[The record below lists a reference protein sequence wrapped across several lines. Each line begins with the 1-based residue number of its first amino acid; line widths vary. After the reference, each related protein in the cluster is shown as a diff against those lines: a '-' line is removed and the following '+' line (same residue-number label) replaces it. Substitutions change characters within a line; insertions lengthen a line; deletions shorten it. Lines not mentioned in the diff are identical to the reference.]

1 MKKLSFLM
9 IILAMF
15 TMSGC
20 AKSYKNITTD
30 EISNN
35 ILQKDENLQ
44 KSDKK
49 MLKRLYGL
57 NSDDYEEFSL
67 CISKS
72 TMEVNELLI
81 IKVKDKNQIE
91 AIECAMEQRVSNQLN
106 NFGGYAPKQAKI
118 IEDYELIARD
128 KFVFL
133 CIGENAENNKQIF
146 IESIK
151 V

>member
-1 MKKLSFLM
+1 MRKLSFVM

-15 TMSGC
+15 TISGC

-30 EISNN
+30 EISDN

-106 NFGGYAPKQAKI
+106 NFGGYSPEQTKI
-118 IEDYELIARD
+118 IEDYELIARG

>member
-1 MKKLSFLM
+1 
-9 IILAMF
+9 MF

-57 NSDDYEEFSL
+57 NSDDYEEFKYL
-67 CISKS
+67 CVMK
-72 TMEVNELLI
+72 
-81 IKVKDKNQIE
+81 
-91 AIECAMEQRVSNQLN
+91 
-106 NFGGYAPKQAKI
+106 Y
-118 IEDYELIARD
+118 
-128 KFVFL
+128 
-133 CIGENAENNKQIF
+133 
-146 IESIK
+146 
-151 V
+151 

>member
-1 MKKLSFLM
+1 M

-49 MLKRLYGL
+49 MLQRLYGL

>member
-1 MKKLSFLM
+1 M
-9 IILAMF
+9 IILAIF

-49 MLKRLYGL
+49 MLKRLYGF

>member
-1 MKKLSFLM
+1 M

-49 MLKRLYGL
+49 MLKRLYDL

>member
-1 MKKLSFLM
+1 MRKLSFLM
-9 IILAMF
+9 IVLAMF
-15 TMSGC
+15 TISGC
-20 AKSYKNITTD
+20 TKSYKNITTD

-35 ILQKDENLQ
+35 ILHEDEKLQ
-44 KSDKK
+44 KSGKK

-57 NSDDYEEFSL
+57 NSDDYEEVSL
-67 CISKS
+67 GISKS
-72 TMEVNELLI
+72 TMEVNEFLI

-91 AIECAMEQRVSNQLN
+91 SIESAMEQRVSNQLN
-106 NFGGYAPKQAKI
+106 NFGGYSPEQTKI

>member
-1 MKKLSFLM
+1 MRKLSFLM
-9 IILAMF
+9 IVLAMF

-20 AKSYKNITTD
+20 TKSYKNITTD

-35 ILQKDENLQ
+35 ILHEDEKLQ
-44 KSDKK
+44 KSGKK

-57 NSDDYEEFSL
+57 NSDDYEEVSL
-67 CISKS
+67 GISKS
-72 TMEVNELLI
+72 TMEVNEFLI

-91 AIECAMEQRVSNQLN
+91 SIESAMEQRVSNQLN
-106 NFGGYAPKQAKI
+106 NFGGYSPEQTKI

>member
-1 MKKLSFLM
+1 M
-9 IILAMF
+9 IVLAMF

-20 AKSYKNITTD
+20 TKGYKNITTD

-35 ILQKDENLQ
+35 ILHEDEKLQ

-49 MLKRLYGL
+49 MLKRLYTL
-57 NSDDYEEFSL
+57 NSDDYEEVSL

-91 AIECAMEQRVSNQLN
+91 SIESAMEQRVSNQLN
-106 NFGGYAPKQAKI
+106 NFGGYAPEA
-118 IEDYELIARD
+118 D
-128 KFVFL
+128 KNHRRL
-133 CIGENAENNKQIF
+133 
-146 IESIK
+146 
-151 V
+151 

>member
-1 MKKLSFLM
+1 MRKLSFLI
-9 IILAMF
+9 IILSMF

-30 EISNN
+30 EISDN

>member
-1 MKKLSFLM
+1 M
-9 IILAMF
+9 IVLAMF

-20 AKSYKNITTD
+20 TKGYKNITTD

-35 ILQKDENLQ
+35 ILHEDENLK

-57 NSDDYEEFSL
+57 NSDDYEEVSL

-81 IKVKDKNQIE
+81 IKAKDKNQIE
-91 AIECAMEQRVSNQLN
+91 SIESAMEQRVSNQLN
-106 NFGGYAPKQAKI
+106 NFGGYAPEQTKI
-118 IEDYELIARD
+118 IEDYELISRG

>member
-1 MKKLSFLM
+1 M

-57 NSDDYEEFSL
+57 YSDDYEEFSL

>member
-1 MKKLSFLM
+1 M
-9 IILAMF
+9 IILAML

>member
-1 MKKLSFLM
+1 M
-9 IILAMF
+9 IILSMF

>member
-1 MKKLSFLM
+1 M
-9 IILAMF
+9 IILAIF

-106 NFGGYAPKQAKI
+106 NFGGYASKQAKI

>member
-1 MKKLSFLM
+1 M
-9 IILAMF
+9 IILAIF

-35 ILQKDENLQ
+35 ILHEDEKLQ
-44 KSDKK
+44 KSGKK

-57 NSDDYEEFSL
+57 NSDDYEEVSL
-67 CISKS
+67 GISKS
-72 TMEVNELLI
+72 TMEVNEFLI

-91 AIECAMEQRVSNQLN
+91 SIESAMEQRVSNQLN
-106 NFGGYAPKQAKI
+106 NFGGYSPEQTKI

>member
-1 MKKLSFLM
+1 M

-106 NFGGYAPKQAKI
+106 NFGWYAPKQAKI

>member
-1 MKKLSFLM
+1 M

-15 TMSGC
+15 TISGC

-30 EISNN
+30 EISDN
-35 ILQKDENLQ
+35 ILQKDENLK

-106 NFGGYAPKQAKI
+106 NFGGYSPEQTKI
-118 IEDYELIARD
+118 IEDYELIARG

>member
-1 MKKLSFLM
+1 MRKLSFLM
-9 IILAMF
+9 IILAIF